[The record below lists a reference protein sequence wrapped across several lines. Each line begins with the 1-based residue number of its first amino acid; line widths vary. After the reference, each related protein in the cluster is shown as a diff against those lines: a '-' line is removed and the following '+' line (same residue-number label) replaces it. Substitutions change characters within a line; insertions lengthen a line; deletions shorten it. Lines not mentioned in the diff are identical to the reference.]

1 MARCV
6 LLTMMCEHQL
16 VFDVPAGC
24 EAGRYGSVHVPSR
37 GCVYVGLGQ
46 QKMNSR
52 CVDCRVASEAR
63 RRKREESW

>member
-1 MARCV
+1 MVMR
-6 LLTMMCEHQL
+6 
-16 VFDVPAGC
+16 DVACAGYV
-24 EAGRYGSVHVPSR
+24 AGGNCSS

>member
-1 MARCV
+1 MTKPQNVMVMR
-6 LLTMMCEHQL
+6 
-16 VFDVPAGC
+16 DVACAGYV
-24 EAGRYGSVHVPSR
+24 AGGNCSS

>member
-1 MARCV
+1 MACCALPMTRC
-6 LLTMMCEHQL
+6 ERQL

-24 EAGRYGSVHVPSR
+24 EAGCYGCVHVPSS